1 MGIINLPWK
10 YIGYDH
16 RTGSTFLSKQHGFDI
31 IWMMVSEC
39 WELDWGKCPKIAEFV
54 QVGERLI
61 IIHPDVF
68 GFRVS
73 KTVSKVRM
81 FIDGGLIEALTE
93 WVFFWQMGEV
103 HFE

>member
-1 MGIINLPWK
+1 MSQNSL
-10 YIGYDH
+10 
-16 RTGSTFLSKQHGFDI
+16 FF
-31 IWMMVSEC
+31 
-39 WELDWGKCPKIAEFV
+39 

-68 GFRVS
+68 AFRVP

-81 FIDGGLIEALTE
+81 FIDGGLIESLTE
-93 WVFFWQMGEV
+93 WVIFWQMGEV